1 MATDLYDV
9 TLAVVDALEKARID
23 YFIVGGL
30 AVVFY
35 GSGRTTYDAD
45 FVVHRGTEDL
55 SQVIQ
60 ELGPD
65 FQLNPQKA
73 FVTWTAQGYRAMNVR
88 GTPYKVELF
97 SLSQA
102 PFDLAQFARRAAVI
116 VNGRQV
122 MMQTPEDLIVQK
134 LLWRRKQDVADAA
147 HLISVRKKTLD
158 WPYIRQWADALGLS
172 DALAAATE

>member
-1 MATDLYDV
+1 
-9 TLAVVDALEKARID
+9 
-23 YFIVGGL
+23 
-30 AVVFY
+30 
-35 GSGRTTYDAD
+35 
-45 FVVHRGTEDL
+45 
-55 SQVIQ
+55 
-60 ELGPD
+60 
-65 FQLNPQKA
+65 
-73 FVTWTAQGYRAMNVR
+73 
-88 GTPYKVELF
+88 VELF